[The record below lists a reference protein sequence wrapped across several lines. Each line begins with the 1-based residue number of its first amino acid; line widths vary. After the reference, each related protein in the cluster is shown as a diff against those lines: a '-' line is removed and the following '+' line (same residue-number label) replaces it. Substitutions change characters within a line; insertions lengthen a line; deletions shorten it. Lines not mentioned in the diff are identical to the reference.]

1 MRQVNLFLGFVCFL
15 GACSEETA
23 KVLAQD
29 ESDTARLD
37 DAASDWLSIPYPS
50 DHWRRADGRPNL
62 EAYPN
67 PHAAELGIDLIQ
79 AVEQNTFGFALQPTL
94 YVELPEPANKAIL
107 DQHPDAALETT
118 SPVQLLALD
127 GPTKRYSLRLEH
139 RSDPGWLEPN
149 HLVIHPPIGE
159 PLQPRSRY
167 ALVLLNT
174 LSLSSGRFLGRKASV
189 QQALLASKGTQSDHL
204 APLRERLSA
213 YDLNAESIALATVF
227 TTDDPEAELK
237 ALLRQLDLS
246 APPNLNEAWDYA
258 ARYDSFRL
266 HNSRYDGLLFMH
278 GDKPYAQEG
287 GALLWQDGLAVPYRQ
302 DEPMRLAF
310 AQPEGQMPEAGW
322 PVVIYLHGTGGDVDS
337 FLSAGDQSPAGLLA
351 QRGMASLAIEQPI
364 HGLRGTPD
372 TNTDLHTFNAF
383 NATSSR
389 NILRQGALD
398 VMNLVRM
405 IQEGHLDS
413 ANWRLNP
420 DAIIFLGHSQ
430 GALVGGLLASQTDA
444 MRCWIFS
451 GSGGGLTYTLLDRK
465 EPLDIAEM
473 GATLATSGPLFEGHP
488 VTSLLQHAFE
498 VTDPI
503 SAAPRWLDRP
513 ASYLMTIG
521 FQDQQTPKR
530 AGHAL
535 TMAAEFPLLTPVAET
550 PWRHR
555 REDWPVFGPGVVKET
570 TRRGSEM
577 KTAGVSQYPEQDHF
591 TIFSHARAKIGYLH
605 FAESCASGS
614 PELKARD

>member
-1 MRQVNLFLGFVCFL
+1 MRKLSLLV
-15 GACSEETA
+15 GALSLLCACPEESTGP
-23 KVLAQD
+23 LLED
-29 ESDTARLD
+29 EPKAARFED
-37 DAASDWLSIPYPS
+37 QPGDWLSIPYPS
-50 DHWRRADGRPNL
+50 DHWRRADGSPNL

-79 AVEQNTFGFALQPTL
+79 SVEQKTVGFALQPTL
-94 YVELPEPANKAIL
+94 YVQLPEPANASL
-107 DQHPDAALETT
+107 LAQHPDAALGAE

-127 GPTKRYSLRLEH
+127 GAIKRYSLRLEH
-139 RSDPGWLEPN
+139 RDDSGWLAPD
-149 HLVIHPPIGE
+149 HLVIHPLIGE
-159 PLQPRSRY
+159 PLAPRSRY

-174 LSLSSGRFLGRKASV
+174 FVLNSGDSLGRKASV
-189 QQALLASKGTQSDHL
+189 QQALLTQQGPQANHL
-204 APLRERLSA
+204 APLKGRLSD
-213 YDLNAESIALATVF
+213 YGLSAETIALATVF
-227 TTDDPEAELK
+227 TTDDPEAELR
-237 ALLRQLDLS
+237 ALLDQLDLS
-246 APPNLNEAWDYA
+246 APPSLKETWDYA

-266 HNSRYDGLLFMH
+266 HNNRYDGLLFMH
-278 GDKPYAQEG
+278 GEKPYAQEG
-287 GALLWQDGLAVPYRQ
+287 GAIIWQDGFAVPARQ
-302 DEPMRLAF
+302 DEPMRLAL
-310 AQPEGQMPEAGW
+310 AQPEGTMPADGW

-351 QRGMASLAIEQPI
+351 QRGLASLAIEQPI

-405 IQEGHLDS
+405 IQEGHLDTDD
-413 ANWRLNP
+413 WRLNP
-420 DAIIFLGHSQ
+420 DAVIFLGHSQ

-465 EPLDIAEM
+465 DPIDVAEM

-498 VTDPI
+498 ATDPL
-503 SAAPRWLDRP
+503 SAAPRWLDRS
-513 ASYLMTIG
+513 ASYLMTVG
-521 FQDQQTPKR
+521 FQDEQTPKR

-555 REDWPVFGPGVVKET
+555 REDWPVFGPGEVKET
-570 TRRGSEM
+570 TLRGSAL

-605 FAESCASGS
+605 FAESCASDS

>member
-1 MRQVNLFLGFVCFL
+1 MRQLSLICGLTFFLCGCP
-15 GACSEETA
+15 EEPTGPITEDEA
-23 KVLAQD
+23 KA
-29 ESDTARLD
+29 ARLD
-37 DAASDWLSIPYPS
+37 DQESDWLSIPYPS
-50 DHWRRADGRPNL
+50 DHWRRADGSPNL

-79 AVEQNTFGFALQPTL
+79 SVEQNTVGFALQPTL
-94 YVELPEPANKAIL
+94 YVQLPEPAGAEL
-107 DQHPDAALETT
+107 LGQHPDAALEAA

-127 GPTKRYSLRLEH
+127 GEPKRFSLRIEH
-139 RSDPGWLEPN
+139 RNDPGWLAPDQ
-149 HLVIHPPIGE
+149 LVIHPLIGE
-159 PLQPRSRY
+159 PLAPGSRY
-167 ALVLLNT
+167 GLVLLNT
-174 LSLSSGRFLGRKASV
+174 LRLASGDALGRKASV
-189 QQALLASKGTQSDHL
+189 QQALLANQGPQAAHL
-204 APLRERLSA
+204 APLKARLVD
-213 YDLNAESIALATVF
+213 YGLKGETIALATVF
-227 TTDDPEAELK
+227 TTDDPEAELG
-237 ALLRQLDLS
+237 ALLDQLDLS
-246 APPNLNEAWDYA
+246 APPTVSEAWDYA

-266 HNSRYDGLLFMH
+266 HNNRYDGLLFMH
-278 GDKPYAQEG
+278 GEKPYAQEG
-287 GALLWQDGLAVPYRQ
+287 GGIEWQDGFAVPARQ
-302 DEPMRLAF
+302 DEPMRVAF
-310 AQPEGQMPEAGW
+310 AQPEGEMPPEGW

-351 QRGMASLAIEQPI
+351 QRGLASLAIEQPI
-364 HGLRGTPD
+364 HGLRGTQD

-405 IQEGHLDS
+405 VQEGHLDGD
-413 ANWRLNP
+413 AWRLNP

-444 MRCWIFS
+444 VRCWIFS

-465 EPLDIAEM
+465 DPIDVAEM
-473 GATLATSGPLFEGHP
+473 GATLANSGPLFEGHP

-498 VTDPI
+498 ATDPL

-513 ASYLMTIG
+513 ASYLMTVG
-521 FQDQQTPKR
+521 FQDEQTPKR

-535 TMAAEFPLLTPVAET
+535 SMAAEFPLLTPVAET

-555 REDWPVFGPGVVKET
+555 RDDWPVFGPGEVSET
-570 TRRGSEM
+570 TTRNEHKR
-577 KTAGVSQYPEQDHF
+577 TAGISQYPEQDHF

-605 FAESCASGS
+605 FAEACAAGS
-614 PELKARD
+614 PELRARD